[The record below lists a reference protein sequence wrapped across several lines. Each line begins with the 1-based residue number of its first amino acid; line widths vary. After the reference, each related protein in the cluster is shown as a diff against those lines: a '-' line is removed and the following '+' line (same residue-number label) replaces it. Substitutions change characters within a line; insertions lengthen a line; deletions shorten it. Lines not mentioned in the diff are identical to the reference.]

1 MKPIRNAECRL
12 RKVPKAMVIVALA
25 VSLLAGQ
32 LTNVTQA
39 ATKKMTRIG
48 ILCGVRCE
56 GPAYDELRKGLH
68 ELGWI
73 KGQNLLV
80 DIRGAGGQLDQ
91 LLGLAAELVS
101 LKVDLLIAVG
111 PQPNRAAKAATST
124 IPIVMVAVADPVRVG
139 LAHSLARPG
148 GNLTGLATLA
158 PGGFIAK
165 QLELLK
171 EAVPS
176 ASRIAVFWNSRNE
189 VHRSSLHLEL
199 PPAAQALRVQL
210 QMLDIRESSEIEG
223 AFHTAV
229 QDRAAALLV
238 VGDPLFHAPPSR
250 LPDLAARARLP
261 AMYLVPDL
269 VHAGGLISYGPDFLF
284 MFRRAAS
291 FVDKI
296 LKGAKPGDLPI
307 EQPTKFELVVNL
319 KAAKALCLT
328 IPQSV
333 LIRADEVI
341 Q

>member
-1 MKPIRNAECRL
+1 
-12 RKVPKAMVIVALA
+12 MVIVALA
-25 VSLLAGQ
+25 FSMLAGQ
-32 LTNVTQA
+32 LTNGAQA

-48 ILCGVRCE
+48 MLCAVRCE
-56 GPAYDELRKGLH
+56 GAAYDALKEGLRD
-68 ELGWI
+68 LGWI
-73 KGQNLLV
+73 EGRNLAWEV
-80 DIRGAGGQLDQ
+80 RGAGGQLDR
-91 LLGLAAELVS
+91 LPGLADELVR
-101 LKVDLLIAVG
+101 LKVDLIIAVA

-124 IPIVMVAVADPVRVG
+124 IPIVMVAVADPILVG
-139 LAHSLARPG
+139 LAQSLARPG

-189 VHRSSLHLEL
+189 IHRMTLPREL
-199 PPAAQALRVQL
+199 PPAAEALGLRL
-210 QMLDIRESSEIEG
+210 QMLDIRESAEIEAAFG
-223 AFHTAV
+223 AAIR
-229 QDRAAALLV
+229 DRAEALLV
-238 VGDPLFHAPPSR
+238 AGDPLFHLPAPR
-250 LPDLAARARLP
+250 LPDLAARTRLP
-261 AMYLVPDL
+261 AIYLVRDL

-284 MFRRAAS
+284 MFRRAAT

-296 LKGAKPGDLPI
+296 LKGAKPSDLPI
-307 EQPTKFELVVNL
+307 KQPTKFELVINL
-319 KAAKALCLT
+319 KTAKAPGLT